1 MFIMININKDQYY
14 LEDELEWNRGEK
26 LNSLGL

>member
-14 LEDELEWNRGEK
+14 LEDELAWNRGEK